1 MTNFEDTDPNG
12 ATIQLFTLQKS
23 NKVIAT
29 SANTSKHL
37 VDTTRS
43 RSYMIPLVYVI
54 NY

>member
-37 VDTTRS
+37 VDRDTNEVQFIVHT
-43 RSYMIPLVYVI
+43 
-54 NY
+54 